1 MVRIDTAREC
11 MTSNQTARARRKSA
25 PGSGAAPVTSGPSV
39 ATEPRPV
46 LTTIPV
52 EHDAD
57 WVRLPKPGQTL
68 CGMTRSYLYQLCAQG
83 KIRSVTIRQPQNKR
97 GVRLIY
103 RPSIHAFLAKL
114 DLAQNGAQEAAQ

>member
-25 PGSGAAPVTSGPSV
+25 PGNAAAPATSGPL
-39 ATEPRPV
+39 AAIAPRPV
-46 LTTIPV
+46 LTTTPV
-52 EHDAD
+52 EHDSD

-68 CGMTRSYLYQLCAQG
+68 CGMTRSYLYQLCARG
-83 KIRSVTIRQPQNKR
+83 KIRSVTIRQPQNTR

-103 RPSIHAFLAKL
+103 RPSIHAFLASL
-114 DLAQNGAQEAAQ
+114 DLAQNGPQEAAQ